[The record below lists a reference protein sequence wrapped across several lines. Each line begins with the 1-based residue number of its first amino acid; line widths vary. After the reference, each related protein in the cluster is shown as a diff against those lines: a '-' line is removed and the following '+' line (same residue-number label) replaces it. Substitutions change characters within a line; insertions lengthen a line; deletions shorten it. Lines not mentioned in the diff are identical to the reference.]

1 MSVDTGPWLAQPV
14 FTSPTRLVWGGASG
28 TPMLASDSSLVLLAC
43 TLDVPGDPD
52 FFTVVCDGV
61 RTLASK
67 VVGQGVKGCG

>member
-1 MSVDTGPWLAQPV
+1 
-14 FTSPTRLVWGGASG
+14 
-28 TPMLASDSSLVLLAC
+28 MLASDSSLVLLAC